1 MENPMSATR
10 NFLITLSLAWVFAVS
25 PALAGKGTVL
35 ITGAN
40 RGIGLALAEQFVE
53 AGYQVIGT
61 ARKPAKATELEKLGA
76 RVEQLDVAEPDSVAA
91 MAKRLQNTPIDI
103 LVNNAG
109 ITGHMAADLAATDI
123 EQLDWVFQVNS
134 LGPLRVT
141 QALLPM
147 LDSGDKKQVVNI
159 SSMMGSMELN
169 TWGGYIGYRGSKAAL
184 NSFNQ
189 TLAVEMGKQGYVFVV
204 MHPGYVQTEMN
215 KGAGEISPQESAT
228 GIFKVIEGLKPSDN
242 GAFYDNNGKAM
253 PW

>member
-1 MENPMSATR
+1 MSASR
-10 NFLITLSLAWVFAVS
+10 NILLVLALALVLPTS
-25 PALAGKGTVL
+25 PALAGEDTVL

-61 ARKPAKATELEKLGA
+61 ARKPGKAVALKDLGA
-76 RVEQLDVAEPDSVAA
+76 RVEQLDVADPNSVAA
-91 MAKRLQNTPIDI
+91 LASRLGNTSIDI

-109 ITGHMAADLAATDI
+109 IVGHTAADLAATDI
-123 EQLDWVFQVNS
+123 EQLDHVFQVNTF
-134 LGPLRVT
+134 GPLRVT

-147 LDSGDKKQVVNI
+147 LESGSKKQVINI
-159 SSMMGSMELN
+159 TSMMGSMELN

-189 TLAVEMGKQGYVFVV
+189 TLAIELGKQGYVVIV
-204 MHPGYVQTEMN
+204 MHPGYVQTDMN
-215 KGAGEISPQESAT
+215 AGEGEISSQKSAA
-228 GIFKVIEGLKPSDN
+228 GIFKVINNLSAKDN
-242 GAFYDNNGKAM
+242 GAFYDNDGKSL